1 LRIKIKYVILLTE
14 ILRIRQPDEMKKD
27 IHPKY
32 ELAII
37 RCACGNEVEIRTTK
51 PGINVEICSNC
62 HPFYTGKQ
70 KLVDTAGRVDR
81 FRRRYGLTEDASTA
95 EAIARGEKLRK
106 DKEAR
111 AKKKKA
117 AEAKAE
123 TKKAKAKAEPK
134 KAKAEAAPAKKPP
147 AEAKAK
153 AVTAEAEK
161 KTEGEPAPEGVT
173 KPAEKPAAKAKAKP
187 ARRKGEPKD
196 KGGKAAEGKAKPA
209 D

>member
-1 LRIKIKYVILLTE
+1 
-14 ILRIRQPDEMKKD
+14 MKKG

-81 FRRRYGLTEDASTA
+81 FRKRYGLAEDASTA

-106 DKEAR
+106 DKKVR

-134 KAKAEAAPAKKPP
+134 KAKAEAEAAKKPR
-147 AEAKAK
+147 
-153 AVTAEAEK
+153 
-161 KTEGEPAPEGVT
+161 PAP
-173 KPAEKPAAKAKAKP
+173 KARP
-187 ARRKGEPKD
+187 ARRKTGPKGG
-196 KGGKAAEGKAKPA
+196 GGKAAKGKAKPA

>member
-1 LRIKIKYVILLTE
+1 
-14 ILRIRQPDEMKKD
+14 MKKD
-27 IHPKY
+27 VHPKY

-81 FRRRYGLTEDASTA
+81 FRKRYGLAEDASTA

-111 AKKKKA
+111 AKKKKV
-117 AEAKAE
+117 AEAKTE

-134 KAKAEAAPAKKPP
+134 KAKAEATPAKTPR
-147 AEAKAK
+147 A
-153 AVTAEAEK
+153 
-161 KTEGEPAPEGVT
+161 AP
-173 KPAEKPAAKAKAKP
+173 KAKP
-187 ARRKGEPKD
+187 ARRKTEPKGE
-196 KGGKAAEGKAKPA
+196 GGKAAKGKAKPA

>member
-1 LRIKIKYVILLTE
+1 LCLRIKIKYVIITVQLART
-14 ILRIRQPDEMKKD
+14 RQRDEMKKD

-81 FRRRYGLTEDASTA
+81 FRRRYGLGEDASTA
-95 EAIARGEKLRK
+95 EAIARGEKLRR
-106 DKEAR
+106 DKESR
-111 AKKKKA
+111 AKKKKVP
-117 AEAKAE
+117 EAKAE
-123 TKKAKAKAEPK
+123 PKKAKAKAEPK
-134 KAKAEAAPAKKPP
+134 KAEVQAEAAKKPR
-147 AEAKAK
+147 A
-153 AVTAEAEK
+153 
-161 KTEGEPAPEGVT
+161 AP
-173 KPAEKPAAKAKAKP
+173 KAKP
-187 ARRKGEPKD
+187 ARRKTEPK
-196 KGGKAAEGKAKPA
+196 GERGKATKGKTKPA

>member
-1 LRIKIKYVILLTE
+1 
-14 ILRIRQPDEMKKD
+14 MKKD

-32 ELAII
+32 ELAIV

-81 FRRRYGLTEDASTA
+81 FRRRYGLAEDASTA

-111 AKKKKA
+111 VKKKKKV
-117 AEAKAE
+117 AEAKTE

-134 KAKAEAAPAKKPP
+134 KAKAEAAPAKKPR
-147 AEAKAK
+147 A
-153 AVTAEAEK
+153 
-161 KTEGEPAPEGVT
+161 AP
-173 KPAEKPAAKAKAKP
+173 KAKP
-187 ARRKGEPKD
+187 PRRKTEPKGE
-196 KGGKAAEGKAKPA
+196 GGKAGKGKAKPA

>member
-1 LRIKIKYVILLTE
+1 MRKRKNGKRGLYRLCLHVKIKYVILHAEL
-14 ILRIRQPDEMKKD
+14 LRTSQTDEMKKD
-27 IHPKY
+27 VHPKY

-81 FRRRYGLTEDASTA
+81 FRKRYGLAEDASTA

-111 AKKKKA
+111 AKKKKV
-117 AEAKAE
+117 AEAKTE

-134 KAKAEAAPAKKPP
+134 KAKAEATPAKTPR
-147 AEAKAK
+147 A
-153 AVTAEAEK
+153 
-161 KTEGEPAPEGVT
+161 AP
-173 KPAEKPAAKAKAKP
+173 KAKP
-187 ARRKGEPKD
+187 ARRKTEPKGE
-196 KGGKAAEGKAKPA
+196 GGKAAKGKAKPA

>member
-1 LRIKIKYVILLTE
+1 LQKQTSDILEKGNDGVYKLCLLIKRKYVILATE
-14 ILRIRQPDEMKKD
+14 ISRIRQPDEMKKG

-81 FRRRYGLTEDASTA
+81 FRKRYGLAEDASTA

-111 AKKKKA
+111 VKKKKKT

-123 TKKAKAKAEPK
+123 PKKTKAKAEPK
-134 KAKAEAAPAKKPP
+134 KAKAKTEPKKAQAKAETAKKPRAAP
-147 AEAKAK
+147 KAK
-153 AVTAEAEK
+153 AAQRKAEPK
-161 KTEGEPAPEGVT
+161 GERGKAPKGKT
-173 KPAEKPAAKAKAKP
+173 KPAA
-187 ARRKGEPKD
+187 
-196 KGGKAAEGKAKPA
+196 
-209 D
+209 

>member
-1 LRIKIKYVILLTE
+1 
-14 ILRIRQPDEMKKD
+14 MKKD

-32 ELAII
+32 ELAIV

-81 FRRRYGLTEDASTA
+81 FRRRYGLAEDASTA

-111 AKKKKA
+111 AKKKKV

-123 TKKAKAKAEPK
+123 TKKAKAKAKAEPK
-134 KAKAEAAPAKKPP
+134 KAKAQAEPAKKPR
-147 AEAKAK
+147 A
-153 AVTAEAEK
+153 
-161 KTEGEPAPEGVT
+161 APE
-173 KPAEKPAAKAKAKP
+173 ARP
-187 ARRKGEPKD
+187 ARRKTEPKGE
-196 KGGKAAEGKAKPA
+196 GGKAAKGEAKPA